1 MDPNISCAPIG
12 ADAEPDI
19 LYLLHDVARLLRR
32 EIDRRARMHD
42 MNRAQWVMIIRLAR
56 NPGLSQKDLAEIIE
70 VEPMTVARLTDRL
83 EARGLVERRA
93 DPRDRRIWRLH
104 LTDLADPLL
113 QDIEEQRGKVSA
125 FVTRDLS
132 AGMIDAT
139 IDGLMRMKTSLL
151 AADRAADTY
160 MIGAVKAEQ
169 EMA

>member
-1 MDPNISCAPIG
+1 M
-12 ADAEPDI
+12 
-19 LYLLHDVARLLRR
+19 
-32 EIDRRARMHD
+32 
-42 MNRAQWVMIIRLAR
+42 
-56 NPGLSQKDLAEIIE
+56 
-70 VEPMTVARLTDRL
+70 
-83 EARGLVERRA
+83 ERRA

-113 QDIEEQRGKVSA
+113 QDIEAQRGKVSA